1 MQIFNQF
8 TQDGN
13 KTLVQSVMLDKENA
27 AIIISESDGL
37 RLNSLVIDIAG
48 AEALCEA
55 IQKELKEGDLS

>member
-8 TQDGN
+8 TQDG
-13 KTLVQSVMLDKENA
+13 KTLAQSVTLDKENA
-27 AIIISESDGL
+27 AIVISESDGL

-55 IQKELKEGDLS
+55 IQKELREAS